1 MHLIR
6 KIVCACFLLLMCLV
20 SGAQPRLKKEMSIR
34 ERWGLI
40 NSSPK
45 QDSALV
51 DLMIEQGMRYIW
63 LPEKRRIDLDTAIIL
78 SGWAWELSN
87 QIDYAEGR
95 KEATLL
101 AVKAFI
107 AGRQL
112 NKVAE
117 LVRTA
122 PRDIVSVHATLLL
135 GQEYLE
141 RPGDN
146 KKDLDSAL
154 HWFRKALNLSRSI
167 RYTKGERE
175 CLRLIG
181 KYYFESGDI
190 AAGKATY
197 LAVIRQYHAEHD
209 LFNEADW
216 LIDLGYRIPD
226 RDSTFPEKI
235 DYMTQALDIYNQ
247 LRDNPRIQWVLGA
260 RAEVHRRQGNL
271 DLAENGFLDVLNLQ
285 KVQGERYLQ
294 TTYYTLMD
302 INVYRGDYNKA
313 LAYGIACVQYIDHTG
328 DSTVAPD
335 AYEKLGTIYS
345 QLMDP
350 GRSIEWYKK
359 ALFQH
364 EKNTDKEHACRVN
377 YFLTKEL
384 IKTGRTQEAIA
395 ILNRSMKSYPPKELL
410 NRELM
415 AGAFADCYA
424 ALKQYPRA
432 EKYYKQMIYLENR
445 TRSGNQ
451 ISAMA
456 YYSIGKFY
464 HEREKYQQSAG
475 FLDTAL
481 KVTPGRT
488 PVSIVKDIHFMLFKT
503 DSVLNRY
510 EQAMHHLRTYQ
521 ILNDSIFN
529 ATRIKQLE
537 ELQVRYETNQK
548 EKDIQSL
555 RRQSQLQQKQI
566 EQSNLLKRV
575 TFGSIILL
583 ILLLLLSVNRYRLKQ
598 RSMRQLGI
606 QQKEITDKNI
616 SLQRLVKEKE
626 WLVKEVHHRVKN
638 NLQIVMSL
646 LNTQSNFLESEAALA
661 AIRDSAHRMQSI
673 SLIHQKLYQSEYLS
687 LVNMPSYIHELV
699 HYLEDSYRGVRRIY
713 FDMHIAPID
722 LDVSQAVPMGLI
734 LSEAVT
740 NAIKYAFPDDRA
752 GCITISLDYVGPEHL
767 LLVISDNG
775 AGLPDGIDFAAGK
788 SLGVRLIQTFSA
800 QLEGE
805 LHIESK
811 DGLTIRLTFRQQ

>member
-1 MHLIR
+1 
-6 KIVCACFLLLMCLV
+6 
-20 SGAQPRLKKEMSIR
+20 MSIR

-40 NSSPK
+40 NGAAQ

-63 LPEKRRIDLDTAIIL
+63 LPEKRRIDLDTAVIL
-78 SGWAWELSN
+78 STWAWQLSN

-95 KEATLL
+95 KEASLL

-112 NKVAE
+112 DKVNDMI
-117 LVRTA
+117 RKS
-122 PRDIVSVHATLLL
+122 PRDLVSVHATLLV
-135 GQEYLE
+135 GQDYLE
-141 RPGDN
+141 RPGSN
-146 KKDLDSAL
+146 QTDLDSAL
-154 HWFRKALNLSRSI
+154 RWFNKARALSRSLK
-167 RYTKGERE
+167 YQKGERE
-175 CLRLIG
+175 SLRMIA
-181 KYYFESGDI
+181 KYHFESGDI
-190 AAGKATY
+190 AAGKKTY
-197 LAVIRQYHAEHD
+197 LDVIRQYHAENNIFD
-209 LFNEADW
+209 EADW
-216 LIDLGYRIPD
+216 WIDLGYRIPD

-235 DYMTQALDIYNQ
+235 TYMTNALDIYQQ
-247 LRDNPRIQWVLGA
+247 LRDNPRAQWVLGA
-260 RAEVHRRQGNL
+260 RAEVYRRQGNL
-271 DLAENGFLDVLNLQ
+271 NMAEDGFLQVLNLQ
-285 KVQGERYLQ
+285 KIQGDRYLQ
-294 TTYYTLMD
+294 NTYYTLMD
-302 INVYRGDYNKA
+302 INLYRGDYNKA

-345 QLMDP
+345 QLTDHD
-350 GRSIEWYKK
+350 RSIEWYKK
-359 ALFQH
+359 ALVQH
-364 EKNTDKEHACRVN
+364 EKNTDKEHACRIN

-384 IKTGRTQEAIA
+384 IKAGLPREALT
-395 ILNRSMKSYPPKELL
+395 ILNRSMKNYPPKEPL

-424 ALKQYPRA
+424 ALKQYQLA
-432 EKYYKQMIYLENR
+432 EKYYREMIYLENL

-464 HEREKYQQSAG
+464 LDREQYQQADG
-475 FLDTAL
+475 YLDTAL
-481 KVTPGRT
+481 TITPGRM
-488 PVSIVKDIHFMLFKT
+488 PLSIVKDIHFMLFKT

-510 EQAMHHLRTYQ
+510 EQAINHLRTFQ
-521 ILNDSIFN
+521 GLSDSIFN
-529 ATRIKQLE
+529 ATRIRQLE
-537 ELQVRYETNQK
+537 ELQVRYETSQK
-548 EKDIQSL
+548 EKDILLL
-555 RRQSQLQQKQI
+555 RQKSELQQKQI

-598 RSMRQLGI
+598 RSMRQLAM
-606 QQKEITDKNI
+606 QQKEITDKNV
-616 SLQRLVKEKE
+616 SLQRLLKEKE
-626 WLVKEVHHRVKN
+626 WLIKEVHHRVKN

-661 AIRDSAHRMQSI
+661 AIKDSAHRMQSI

-752 GCITISLDYVGPEHL
+752 GCITISLDYVAPEHL
-767 LLVISDNG
+767 LLMISDNG
-775 AGLPDGIDFAAGK
+775 AGLPADVDFAAGK

-805 LHIESK
+805 LSIESK
-811 DGLTIRLTFRQQ
+811 DGLTIRLLFRQQ

>member
-6 KIVCACFLLLMCLV
+6 KIVCVCFLLLVCFA
-20 SGAQPRLKKEMSIR
+20 SGAQPRLKKPISVR

-40 NSSPK
+40 NSSAQ

-51 DLMIEQGMRYIW
+51 DLMIEQGMHYIW
-63 LPEKRRIDLDTAIIL
+63 LPEKRRIDLDTAVML
-78 SGWAWELSN
+78 STWAWELSN
-87 QIDYAEGR
+87 QIDYAAGR
-95 KEATLL
+95 TEASLL

-112 NKVAE
+112 NKVTE
-117 LVRTA
+117 MIRKS
-122 PRDIVSVHATLLL
+122 PRDIVSVHATLLV
-135 GQEYLE
+135 GQDYLE
-141 RPGDN
+141 RPGSN
-146 KKDLDSAL
+146 PTDLDSAL
-154 HWFRKALNLSRSI
+154 LWFNKARALSRSI
-167 RYTKGERE
+167 KYVKGERE
-175 CLRLIG
+175 SLRMIA
-181 KYYFESGDI
+181 KYHFESGDI
-190 AAGKATY
+190 AAGKKTY
-197 LAVIRQYHAEHD
+197 LGVIRQYHAENNFFD
-209 LFNEADW
+209 EADW
-216 LIDLGYRIPD
+216 WIDLGYRIPD
-226 RDSTFPEKI
+226 ADSTFPEKI
-235 DYMTQALDIYNQ
+235 AYMTRALDLYQQ
-247 LRDNPRIQWVLGA
+247 LRDNPRSQWVMGA
-260 RAEVHRRQGNL
+260 RAEVYRRQGNL
-271 DLAENGFLDVLNLQ
+271 DLAEDGFLQVLNLQ
-285 KVQGERYLQ
+285 KVQGDRYLQ
-294 TTYYTLMD
+294 NTYYTLMD
-302 INVYRGDYNKA
+302 INIYRGDYNKA

-345 QLMDP
+345 QLSDP

-359 ALFQH
+359 ALVQH
-364 EKNTDKEHACRVN
+364 EKNTDKEHACRIN

-384 IKTGRTQEAIA
+384 IKTGRTQEAIV
-395 ILNRSMKSYPPKELL
+395 ILNRSMKNYPPKEPL
-410 NRELM
+410 NKELM

-424 ALKQYPRA
+424 ALKQYAQA
-432 EKYYKQMIYLENR
+432 EKYYKQMMYLENR

-456 YYSIGKFY
+456 YYSIGRFY
-464 HEREKYQQSAG
+464 LEREQYVQAFG
-475 FLDTAL
+475 YLDTAL
-481 KVTPGRT
+481 TITPGRM
-488 PVSIVKDIHFMLFKT
+488 PLSMVKDIHFMLFKT

-510 EQAMHHLRTYQ
+510 EHAIHHLRTYQ
-521 ILNDSIFN
+521 GLSDSLFN
-529 ATRIKQLE
+529 ASRIRQLE
-537 ELQVRYETNQK
+537 ELQVRYETSQK
-548 EKDIQSL
+548 EKDILSL
-555 RRQSQLQQKQI
+555 RKQSQLQQKQI
-566 EQSNLLKRV
+566 AQSNLLKRV

-583 ILLLLLSVNRYRLKQ
+583 ILLLILSVNRYRLKQ
-598 RSMRQLGI
+598 RNMRQLAV
-606 QQKEITDKNI
+606 QQKEITDKNV
-616 SLQRLVKEKE
+616 SLQRLLKEKE
-626 WLVKEVHHRVKN
+626 WLIKEVHHRVKN

-699 HYLEDSYRGVRRIY
+699 HYLEDSYRGIRRIY

-752 GCITISLDYVGPEHL
+752 GCITISLDYVRPEQL

-805 LHIESK
+805 LHIENR